1 MSRLKKL
8 RALLWAAF
16 FLALAVGTLTA
27 LAVPQG

>member
-1 MSRLKKL
+1 MRHLKGL